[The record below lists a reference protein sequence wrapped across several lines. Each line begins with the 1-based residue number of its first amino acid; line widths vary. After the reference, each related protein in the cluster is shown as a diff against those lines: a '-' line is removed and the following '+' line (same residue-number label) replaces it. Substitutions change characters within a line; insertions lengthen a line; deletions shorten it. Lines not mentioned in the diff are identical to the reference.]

1 MTEAG
6 IVLSVCIATRNR
18 ADAIG
23 PTLEALIEQCGDRV
37 EVVVVDGAST
47 DATAE
52 VVGALARRHDCLR
65 YFPQTVNSGIDGD
78 FDKAIEL
85 ARGEYCW
92 LLSDD
97 DIPLP
102 GAMARVL
109 AACAESPQVVVVDA
123 EVYSADLSRP
133 LKARRMGFSGERR
146 YGAGEMDHLLA
157 DCGDA
162 LSFIGALVVRRDLW
176 LARERRAYYGTEFV
190 HVGVVFQ
197 APLPGTAIALGMPLL
212 RIRYGVGNW
221 IRRSF
226 EVWMFKWPK
235 LIWSFD
241 HIDAAARARVT
252 PQRPWRSAASLLLYR
267 AKGWYTREGY
277 ERLIRPAPGTAR
289 EKLLPAII
297 ARLPGALVLWLAWL
311 AMSLRPERYAGS
323 LLDLRLS
330 PHAPAGWRRAK
341 V

>member
-1 MTEAG
+1 MSE
-6 IVLSVCIATRNR
+6 IPVLLSICIATRNR
-18 ADAIG
+18 AEAIG
-23 PTLEALIEQCGDRV
+23 PTLDALIAQCV
-37 EVVVVDGAST
+37 EHAEIVVVDGAST

-52 VVGALARRHDCLR
+52 VVGARAREHECLR
-65 YFPQTVNSGIDGD
+65 YFPQVENSGIDGD
-78 FDKAIEL
+78 FDKSIEL

-102 GAMARVL
+102 GALERVL
-109 AACAESPQVVVVDA
+109 EACAESPEVVVVDA

-133 LKARRMGFSGERR
+133 LKSRRMGFSGERR
-146 YGAGEMDHLLA
+146 YGADEQSRLLS

-162 LSFIGALVVRRDLW
+162 LSFIGALVIRRSLW
-176 LARERRAYYGTEFV
+176 LQRKRREYYGTEFV

-197 APLPGTAIALGMPLL
+197 AALPGRAIALGMPLL

-221 IRRSF
+221 IKRSF

-235 LIWSFD
+235 LIWSFE
-241 HIDAAARARVT
+241 HLDADARARVT
-252 PQRPWRSAASLLLYR
+252 PRRPWLNAASLLLYR
-267 AKGWYTREGY
+267 AKGWYTREGHD
-277 ERLIRPAPGTAR
+277 RLIQPAPGTAT

-297 ARLPGALVLWLAWL
+297 ARLPGGLVWWLAWL
-311 AMSLRPERYAGS
+311 AMSLREDRYAGS

-330 PHAPAGWRRAK
+330 PHAPPGWRRTN
-341 V
+341 

>member
-23 PTLEALIEQCGDRV
+23 PTLEALIAQCGDRV

-109 AACAESPQVVVVDA
+109 AACAEAPQVVVVDA

-146 YGAGEMDHLLA
+146 YGADEQDRLLA

-162 LSFIGALVVRRDLW
+162 LSFIGALVIRRGLW
-176 LARERRAYYGTEFV
+176 LGRDRRAYYGTEFV

-197 APLPGTAIALGMPLL
+197 APLPGNALALGMPLL

-241 HIDAAARARVT
+241 HLDAAARARVT
-252 PQRPWRSAASLLLYR
+252 PQRPWRNAASLLLYR

-277 ERLIRPAPGTAR
+277 ERLIRPAPGTAL

-297 ARLPGALVLWLAWL
+297 ARLPGALVLRLAWL

-330 PHAPAGWRRAK
+330 PHAPAGWRREK